1 MLLAASLEKPHVSQ
15 FLNHP
20 DFPTVAAFF
29 FGWVFYASLSA
40 LWTSSQLK
48 GIAMYFRKLLVP
60 ATRQPPAGSRDS
72 MGKSVDDTSSIH
84 APSSRGDS
92 LQHILILM
100 LFVCFLTGSLANF
113 GSLLSFNANG
123 ELCAFTVA
131 WGVLS
136 TETARLMGVF
146 VLLLTLRHL
155 GMRRWELIA
164 SLIWLVIALVFVFI
178 EAALATS
185 VTLAIEPLDIS
196 LCFRRHFLPAA
207 VVSSA
212 MYIILEV
219 FIVIRLCTRIPRDS
233 LQQRWAKLFDIR
245 VLRALSLVVITLLT
259 AVPSATVTNIL
270 AESIPYSIGA
280 IIVLLAFSH
289 KADDWELSNGRD
301 SEMSPSFEPAS
312 AGLPISARDV
322 APFNAPTYS
331 TWVPGHPYSANSL
344 SNPELLLQPWEEDQQ
359 QQGTRTARMST
370 RTIDTTAAR
379 SIRNA
384 VIQQARRERLPAT
397 STADEPPRSTTLD
410 PQSAKNVAK
419 SRKPDLTLQL
429 QQWEEDQ
436 QQQGSR
442 TARTTRTIDTS
453 VARSIRDAVIQ
464 QARRERLPA
473 TSTADEPPRETTLEP
488 RSTQQELRKPD
499 PTLKSLRPKL
509 LIVTRPPNDPATGSE
524 TSERRRTLLSSIHLD
539 TTITSHFSSPSL
551 STGDSRST
559 ITYPASART
568 RPISYD
574 PRDTPSVIV
583 DDTDTDSESYDL
595 EDGIAAMELGARIT
609 TNPDLLAPVASPS
622 GPRFPRR

>member
-1 MLLAASLEKPHVSQ
+1 M
-15 FLNHP
+15 
-20 DFPTVAAFF
+20 T
-29 FGWVFYASLSA
+29 G
-40 LWTSSQLK
+40 SSQ
-48 GIAMYFRKLLVP
+48 
-60 ATRQPPAGSRDS
+60 TD
-72 MGKSVDDTSSIH
+72 
-84 APSSRGDS
+84 
-92 LQHILILM
+92 
-100 LFVCFLTGSLANF
+100 
-113 GSLLSFNANG
+113 
-123 ELCAFTVA
+123 E
-131 WGVLS
+131 
-136 TETARLMGVF
+136 
-146 VLLLTLRHL
+146 
-155 GMRRWELIA
+155 
-164 SLIWLVIALVFVFI
+164 
-178 EAALATS
+178 
-185 VTLAIEPLDIS
+185 
-196 LCFRRHFLPAA
+196 
-207 VVSSA
+207 
-212 MYIILEV
+212 
-219 FIVIRLCTRIPRDS
+219 IPD
-233 LQQRWAKLFDIR
+233 
-245 VLRALSLVVITLLT
+245 
-259 AVPSATVTNIL
+259 
-270 AESIPYSIGA
+270 
-280 IIVLLAFSH
+280 
-289 KADDWELSNGRD
+289 
-301 SEMSPSFEPAS
+301 MSPSFEPAS

-559 ITYPASART
+559 ITYPASARI